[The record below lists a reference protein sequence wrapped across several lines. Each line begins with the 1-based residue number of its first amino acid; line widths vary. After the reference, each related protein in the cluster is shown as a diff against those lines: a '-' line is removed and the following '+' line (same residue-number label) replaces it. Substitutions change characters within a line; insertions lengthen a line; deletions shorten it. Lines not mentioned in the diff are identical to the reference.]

1 MERLKE
7 LTNFYTA
14 IKEDHRIG
22 TTHISLYMALFQF
35 YNLNG
40 FTNPVEIT
48 RAAVMKVS
56 KIQGIA
62 TFHSCIKDLID
73 SGYIIYKPSF
83 NPSIS
88 SKVYLL
94 KV

>member
-7 LTNFYTA
+7 LTEFYAA
-14 IKEDHRIG
+14 IKDDHRIG

-40 FTNPVEIT
+40 FMNPVEIT

-62 TFHSCIKDLID
+62 TFHSCIKDLND
-73 SGYIIYKPSF
+73 FGYIEYKPSY
-83 NPSIS
+83 NPAIN
-88 SKVYLL
+88 SKVFLL
-94 KV
+94 RV

>member
-7 LTNFYTA
+7 LTHFYTA
-14 IKEDHRIG
+14 IKDDHRIG
-22 TTHISLYMALFQF
+22 TTHISLYMSLFQF

-48 RAAVMKVS
+48 RATVMKVA

-62 TFHSCIKDLID
+62 TFHSCIKDLND
-73 SGYIIYKPSF
+73 YGYIEYKPSY
-83 NPSIS
+83 NPAIS
-88 SKVYLL
+88 NKVYLL

>member
-7 LTNFYTA
+7 LTYFYNA
-14 IKEDHRIG
+14 IREDHRIG
-22 TTHISLYMALFQF
+22 TTHISLYMSLFQF

-40 FTNPVEIT
+40 FNNPVEIT
-48 RAAVMKVS
+48 RAAVMKVA

-62 TFHSCIKDLID
+62 TFHLCIKDLND
-73 SGYIIYKPSF
+73 FGYIAYKPSY
-83 NPSIS
+83 NPAIR